1 MAAAR
6 AGGRAEGEAGGSA
19 LQAIVRFTHR
29 RVWYAGA
36 VIDDDHALD
45 DNFARRC
52 EVCGATLSEDEIL
65 QARELG
71 QPCVCAQHA
80 AEALPAEDALHD
92 EDAGTGED

>member
-1 MAAAR
+1 VAAAR
-6 AGGRAEGEAGGSA
+6 ADGRAEGEAGGSA
-19 LQAIVRFTHR
+19 LQAIVRFVYR

-52 EVCGATLSEDEIL
+52 EVCGATLSKDEIL

-71 QPCVCAQHA
+71 QPFVCGQHA
-80 AEALPAEDALHD
+80 AEALPAGDSLLE
-92 EDAGTGED
+92 EDAGD